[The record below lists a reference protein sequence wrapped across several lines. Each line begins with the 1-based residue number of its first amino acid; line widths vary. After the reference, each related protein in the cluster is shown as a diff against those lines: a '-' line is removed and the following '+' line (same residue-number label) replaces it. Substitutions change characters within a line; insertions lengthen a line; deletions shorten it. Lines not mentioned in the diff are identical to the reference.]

1 MEHGCDDEHED
12 GAVQGAL
19 VDDGEVVQ
27 QRTITHGQG
36 DQGAH
41 GGGVREIHPH
51 RGLPLRQLYCLLLL
65 LLLDEGHEL
74 LIAVHVDH
82 GGGGGHDDA
91 GQEVEQHADRGVEQQ
106 RLVLVEHVLG
116 PHHVHLVHDRHRGE
130 RHQVLDPIAHQLDRE
145 EEGDALVGLPED
157 AGVPHGEDEERQ
169 GVVDVLC
176 GAGMP
181 QCLGLEKLP
190 DLVCGMT
197 HHRGLGHTL
206 QWET

>member
-1 MEHGCDDEHED
+1 MEHGGDHEHED

-27 QRTITHGQG
+27 QGPIAHGQG

-41 GGGVREIHPH
+41 SGGVREVHPH
-51 RGLPLRQLYCLLLL
+51 RGLPLRQLDRLLLL

-74 LIAVHVDH
+74 LVSVHVDH

-91 GQEVEQHADRGVEQQ
+91 GQQVEQHADRGVEEEG
-106 RLVLVEHVLG
+106 LVLVEHVLG

-130 RHQVLDPIAHQLDRE
+130 RDQVLNTVADQLE
-145 EEGDALVGLPED
+145 EEGDPLVGLPED

-169 GVVDVLC
+169 GVVDVLG

-181 QCLGLEKLP
+181 QGFGLEKLP
-190 DLVCGMT
+190 DLIRRVT